1 MRTSIA
7 LALAAA
13 AILAAGCATPTQYS
27 STPAYSKHTL
37 EEVVQWSKE
46 GQSPERIIGK
56 LQQATAYFPL
66 TGSEFVKLHEQ
77 GVSLA
82 VLDYLQEVYVHQIR
96 YEERFLMPRRFGAS
110 N

>member
-1 MRTSIA
+1 MKI
-7 LALAAA
+7 ALAAA
-13 AILAAGCATPTQYS
+13 AALLAAGCATPTEYAA
-27 STPAYSKHTL
+27 TPAYSKYTL
-37 EEVVQWSKE
+37 EEVIQWSRE

-66 TGSEFVKLHEQ
+66 TASEFIKLHEA

-96 YEERFLMPRRFGAS
+96 YEERFQLPSRFGS
-110 N
+110 RY